1 MISSS
6 KYAMCLL
13 VNKVRDVRNV
23 STSLYVIDYIFLRLM
38 SLFQQSS
45 IYSKVMYEDV
55 MDFWTGKFIIMI
67 PLLFS
72 VLECFC
78 VSLYRFSD
86 KANHY

>member
-6 KYAMCLL
+6 RYAMCLL
-13 VNKVRDVRNV
+13 VNKVRDVRDV

-78 VSLYRFSD
+78 FII
-86 KANHY
+86 